1 MHNTHTWLAFLVQRS
16 QPCLGWEVGERG
28 ESSLEYV
35 LPDFQ
40 EAKAV
45 SICLGPGD
53 GTVLSIKMPLTI

>member
-1 MHNTHTWLAFLVQRS
+1 M
-16 QPCLGWEVGERG
+16 GERG
-28 ESSLEYV
+28 EVCNLEDA

>member
-1 MHNTHTWLAFLVQRS
+1 MR
-16 QPCLGWEVGERG
+16 ERG